1 VGQRATFRVE
11 LLRPSDEVAVV
22 EASGELDFFTGSE
35 FSACLASA
43 IGSGAGRVVVDLT
56 QVTFIDSSA
65 LGTLIGA
72 ARQSAQQTNEL
83 MIVCPP
89 GNVARIIAI
98 SGLSRVF
105 AIYATREEAL
115 GTERNGPAR

>member
-1 VGQRATFRVE
+1 M
-11 LLRPSDEVAVV
+11 V
-22 EASGELDFFTGSE
+22 EASGELDFYAGPE
-35 FSACLASA
+35 FGTCLTSA
-43 IGSGAGRVVVDLT
+43 IASGAGRVVVDLT

-72 ARQSAQQTNEL
+72 ARRSAEQTNEL

-115 GTERNGPAR
+115 GPERNDAAQ